1 MSSGGVDPQDT
12 MGLQSMMIP
21 TIAVI
26 GEILANC
33 YIIWFLLID
42 FPSRCARLALE
53 TSGQQTCSLEIGS
66 YVIASISALM
76 ILGGV
81 YYLAK
86 WSFPQEA

>member
-1 MSSGGVDPQDT
+1 MSPDIPDPQENL
-12 MGLQSMMIP
+12 GLQSMMIP

-26 GEILANC
+26 GEMLANT

-42 FPSRCARLALE
+42 FPSRCARLAAE
-53 TSGQQTCSLEIGS
+53 TNGQQTCGMEIGA

-86 WSFPQEA
+86 WSFPQEE